1 MVRLLISLLAIVSLP
16 SWSSANDRELL
27 IVIGAEGSLE
37 FAVPFA
43 EAATQWAQ
51 AAESAGDVK
60 TTLVDNRKRL
70 EAEIQAQI
78 AAQPEELWIVL
89 IGHGTFDG
97 RTAKFNLEGEDVSAA
112 ELGEWFKDWIGG
124 ELVFINTASASAP
137 FIPALKGP
145 NRTVITATKSGAEVN
160 ITRFG
165 KYLAKSLHSNLA
177 DANKDGQISV
187 LEAFLL
193 ASSHTAEF
201 YEKERRLATEQA
213 LIDDNGDGKGIRADW
228 FEGLRVA
235 KKVGEEAVPDGQR
248 SRNIHLVRGE
258 MDRQLSAE
266 ARERRN
272 ELELMAE
279 ELRENRADLGD
290 EAYYDQLEEIF
301 VEIAKIYG
309 EVGS

>member
-1 MVRLLISLLAIVSLP
+1 MAK
-16 SWSSANDRELL
+16 DRELL

-51 AAESAGDVK
+51 AAESAGDIE
-60 TTLVDNRKRL
+60 TTLIDSRKQL
-70 EAEIQAQI
+70 EAEIRGQLEAK
-78 AAQPEELWIVL
+78 PEELWIVL

-97 RTAKFNLEGEDVSAA
+97 RTAKFNLEGEDVSAT
-112 ELGEWFKDWIGG
+112 ELGEWFKEWNSG
-124 ELVFINTASASAP
+124 ELIFINTASASAP
-137 FIPALKGP
+137 FLPALKGP

-160 ITRFG
+160 FTRFG
-165 KYLAKSLHSNLA
+165 NYLAKSLHSNLA

-193 ASSHTAEF
+193 AASHTAEF

-228 FEGLRVA
+228 FDGLRVA
-235 KKVGEEAVPDGQR
+235 KKVGEEAIPDGQR
-248 SRNIHLVRGE
+248 SRNLHLVPGE
-258 MDRQLSAE
+258 LDRQLSAE
-266 ARERRN
+266 ARARRN
-272 ELELMAE
+272 ELELKAE
-279 ELRENRADLGD
+279 NLRENRAKMT
-290 EAYYDQLEEIF
+290 EADYYEQLEQIF
-301 VEIAKIYG
+301 VEIAEIYG

>member
-1 MVRLLISLLAIVSLP
+1 MVPGWGLAR
-16 SWSSANDRELL
+16 DRELL

-51 AAESAGDVK
+51 AAERAGDVS
-60 TTLVDNRKRL
+60 TTLIDSRERL
-70 EAEIQAQI
+70 KSEIERQVEAKPQ
-78 AAQPEELWIVL
+78 ELWVVL

-97 RTAKFNLEGEDVSAA
+97 RSAKFNLEGDDVSAS
-112 ELGEWFKDWIGG
+112 ELGEWFEGWTSG

-165 KYLAKSLHSNLA
+165 KYLAKSLQSNLA
-177 DANKDGQISV
+177 DLNKDGQISV

-228 FEGLRVA
+228 FDGMRVA
-235 KKVGEEAVPDGQR
+235 KNVGEEAIPDGQR
-248 SRNIHLVRGE
+248 SRNLHLVPGE
-258 MDRQLSAE
+258 LDRQLSAE
-266 ARERRN
+266 ARARRN
-272 ELELMAE
+272 ELEVEAE
-279 ELRENRADLGD
+279 KLRENRDELSEADYYEKL
-290 EAYYDQLEEIF
+290 EAIF
-301 VEIAKIYG
+301 VEIAQIYG
-309 EVGS
+309 EAGS